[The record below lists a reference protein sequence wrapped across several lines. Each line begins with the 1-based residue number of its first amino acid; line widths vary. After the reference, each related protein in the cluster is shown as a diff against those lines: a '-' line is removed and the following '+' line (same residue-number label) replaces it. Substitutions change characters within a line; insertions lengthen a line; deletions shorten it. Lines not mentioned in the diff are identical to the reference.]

1 MTEQQQSVMRRK
13 AHAGRAL
20 HQSRTV
26 SVLKALRLTLS
37 KVGNDLFSL
46 PVATLGATQEI
57 IENDACVDVFQDDHL
72 LILLDGPAG
81 ARGAVMVAPALVV
94 GLIQQQTMGEV
105 HPVKGDG
112 PARAMTA
119 TDASLIEPLINSLLE
134 RAAPLPE
141 TEEEQRM
148 LTGFRFGA
156 KAQDVRL
163 LMLALDAHEF
173 HILRFTLDLCKGARQ
188 GEMLFC
194 LPVPAPPPKVE
205 QTDPDGEDGAVSGT
219 RKTLCEN
226 VLGLKADLIVSLTQ
240 IKMSIRAAG
249 ALQVGQVLDLG
260 HVSFDTAQVRTRQG
274 RILGE
279 GELGQK
285 DGQRALRL
293 KHRAKKQDAPR
304 RRETDG
310 NALRDEGALDAQFE
324 DFYSVQDL
332 PALPEHPQMPDAGLP
347 DFGLPTSGFPTSGMP
362 DKGMP
367 MSGMPDLPT
376 SGLPDMPM
384 SGMPD
389 LPSSG
394 MPDLPSSGMP
404 DLPSSGLPD
413 PEMGFANAPM
423 PDMSDLPGFEDE
435 EGEGNDANPI
445 SQFQTG

>member
-57 IENDACVDVFQDDHL
+57 VENDACADVFQDDHL

-81 ARGAVMVAPALVV
+81 ARGAVMVAPTLVG

-105 HPVKGDG
+105 HPVKGEG

-148 LTGFRFGA
+148 LTGYRFGA

-188 GEMLFC
+188 GEILFC

-205 QTDPDGEDGAVSGT
+205 LPDPNDEVGAAAGEP
-219 RKTLCEN
+219 KTLCAN
-226 VLGLKADLIVSLTQ
+226 VLALKADLIVSLTQ
-240 IKMSIRAAG
+240 VTMSIRSAG
-249 ALQVGQVLDLG
+249 ALQVGQVINLG
-260 HVSFDTAQVRTRQG
+260 HISFDTAQVRTRQG

-279 GELGQK
+279 GVLGQK
-285 DGQRALRL
+285 EGHRALRL
-293 KHRAKKQDAPR
+293 KHRVKKQDAPK

-310 NALRDEGALDAQFE
+310 NGMHDERALDAQFD

-332 PALPEHPQMPDAGLP
+332 PALPDHPQMPDAGFP
-347 DFGLPTSGFPTSGMP
+347 DLGAPATGFPMSGMADAGMPTSGFL
-362 DKGMP
+362 
-367 MSGMPDLPT
+367 DLPAD
-376 SGLPDMPM
+376 GGAEPD
-384 SGMPD
+384 
-389 LPSSG
+389 
-394 MPDLPSSGMP
+394 
-404 DLPSSGLPD
+404 
-413 PEMGFANAPM
+413 MGFASAPM
-423 PDMSDLPGFEDE
+423 PGMSDLPGFEDE
-435 EGEGNDANPI
+435 EVGDADPI
-445 SQFQTG
+445 SQYQTG